1 MLCVLQYTQMIL
13 ICMFDLYGDV
23 FFLGWVGGVGDGVQR
38 GTVNKIRSLKPTPLQ
53 TSLSQTAWRRSSRS
67 ICAICTG

>member
-1 MLCVLQYTQMIL
+1 MIF
-13 ICMFDLYGDV
+13 IFIFGLYGAV
-23 FFLGWVGGVGDGVQR
+23 FSLGWVGGVGGGVQR

-53 TSLSQTAWRRSSRS
+53 TSLGQTAWRRSSRS